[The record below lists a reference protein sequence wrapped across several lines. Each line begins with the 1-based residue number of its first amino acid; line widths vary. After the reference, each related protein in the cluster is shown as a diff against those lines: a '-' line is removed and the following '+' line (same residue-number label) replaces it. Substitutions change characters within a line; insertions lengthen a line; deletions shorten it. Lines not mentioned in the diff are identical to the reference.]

1 MSPISALRDP
11 VTAPAAVP
19 LSPIRRAADIAT
31 ASATPAATAA
41 TSSTPA
47 ASSTSS
53 TTSGSAAATANST
66 DPLGNEST
74 FLTLL
79 VSQLQNQDPLN
90 PTDSTQFVSQLAQF
104 SELEQVIAIRN
115 DTDTLASSAAAS
127 ANAGTGAGS
136 TTNPTTNPTTGGTS
150 STTTTSTPSNPTL
163 AAL

>member
-1 MSPISALRDP
+1 MASGVSPLSGSSNATNSSNSSSALTS
-11 VTAPAAVP
+11 TAP
-19 LSPIRRAADIAT
+19 S
-31 ASATPAATAA
+31 
-41 TSSTPA
+41 
-47 ASSTSS
+47 
-53 TTSGSAAATANST
+53 
-66 DPLGNEST
+66 ESV
-74 FLTLL
+74 FLNLL
-79 VSQLQNQDPLN
+79 VSQIQNQDPLN